1 MSKANCGNRAM
12 GDLSAAVAVRSHS
25 AAICKLLPEGGGAEA
40 AMTKT
45 QLRTLRDP
53 TFEWPSL
60 DEVRPEALPP
70 LPKNIAKNFTSGFFK
85 THGRDLVRGEAERLR
100 K

>member
-1 MSKANCGNRAM
+1 MATSGNCLM
-12 GDLSAAVAVRSHS
+12 GDLSAVVAVRSHS
-25 AAICKLLPEGGGAEA
+25 AAICKLLPEGGGAEVA
-40 AMTKT
+40 VTKT

-70 LPKNIAKNFTSGFFK
+70 LPKNFAKNFTSSFFK
-85 THGRDLVRGEAERLR
+85 THGRDLVRGEAE
-100 K
+100 